1 MLAVLAFGEPF
12 VLRMW
17 KPQKEGNHRASL
29 MVSRF
34 ATRMLCCGTSVDVG
48 VWLACVESGIRM
60 EPEYAGLGEASGAQS
75 NLPVPKAGALLA
87 NFPSCFTK
95 TR

>member
-1 MLAVLAFGEPF
+1 MA
-12 VLRMW
+12 
-17 KPQKEGNHRASL
+17 
-29 MVSRF
+29 
-34 ATRMLCCGTSVDVG
+34 VG

-60 EPEYAGLGEASGAQS
+60 EPEYAGLGEGSGAQS

-95 TR
+95 TRQNSLRLRKSRHRLATLNQHPQPTQCLHCPKLKENV